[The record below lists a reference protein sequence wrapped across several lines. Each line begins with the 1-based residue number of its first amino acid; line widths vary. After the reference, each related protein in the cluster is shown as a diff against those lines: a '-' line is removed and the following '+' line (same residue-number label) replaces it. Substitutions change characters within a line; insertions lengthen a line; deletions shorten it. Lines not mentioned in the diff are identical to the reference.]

1 MRRESRFKPR
11 QERRFWVIIAVI
23 ALVGSVAGIGAAVA
37 GVNPGDPDVLAL
49 AARIPNDQGPQPC
62 PPAGSGKP
70 SPTGG
75 HQHRDAGAPADNN
88 AADDNAA
95 QDAGAGADSAA
106 PDNAAPDAGSAAA
119 NSRNRPSSS
128 PTGRPGQPPAG
139 KPTGKPSATGKPSP
153 SQSGDCHN
161 QDQGGPSPTDFVDI
175 RAVKPNVNAPRPGRN
190 ASKGTFVS
198 DCGRNANQH
207 RNPDNFIVAP
217 GVNNGAHHTHDYVG
231 NLSTNGFSTDNS
243 LAAAGTTCK
252 QKADQSA
259 YYWPV
264 LRYQSRAG
272 ADANQPGGGKDGNIG
287 RILQPSTVTLQ
298 FRGNAKSKV
307 RSMPRFLRV
316 ITGDAKA
323 LTNGP
328 ANAKAAWTCTGFEN
342 RTTTKYPICPR
353 GSKVERIL
361 DFASCWD
368 GKNTDSANHR
378 AHIVFPK
385 ADGSCWNKTVAVPQ
399 LRMTLTYDVPP
410 NSMIAVD
417 TFPEQKHNP
426 ITDHA
431 DFENV
436 MSDQLMGQVVNC
448 LNSGRQC

>member
-1 MRRESRFKPR
+1 
-11 QERRFWVIIAVI
+11 
-23 ALVGSVAGIGAAVA
+23 
-37 GVNPGDPDVLAL
+37 
-49 AARIPNDQGPQPC
+49 
-62 PPAGSGKP
+62 
-70 SPTGG
+70 
-75 HQHRDAGAPADNN
+75 
-88 AADDNAA
+88 
-95 QDAGAGADSAA
+95 
-106 PDNAAPDAGSAAA
+106 
-119 NSRNRPSSS
+119 
-128 PTGRPGQPPAG
+128 
-139 KPTGKPSATGKPSP
+139 
-153 SQSGDCHN
+153 
-161 QDQGGPSPTDFVDI
+161 
-175 RAVKPNVNAPRPGRN
+175 
-190 ASKGTFVS
+190 
-198 DCGRNANQH
+198 
-207 RNPDNFIVAP
+207 
-217 GVNNGAHHTHDYVG
+217 
-231 NLSTNGFSTDNS
+231 
-243 LAAAGTTCK
+243 
-252 QKADQSA
+252 
-259 YYWPV
+259 
-264 LRYQSRAG
+264 
-272 ADANQPGGGKDGNIG
+272 
-287 RILQPSTVTLQ
+287 
-298 FRGNAKSKV
+298 
-307 RSMPRFLRV
+307 MPRFLRV

-426 ITDHA
+426 LTDHA